1 MRKVEILSKAVDIES
16 ILARTDIKILSID
29 IKSVE
34 QSFYYQEGI
43 CAVVC
48 YEDDLSVVE
57 SEPDWH
63 QIKIQASIAAMQ
75 GMITGSHSNSSS
87 CATIRGLA
95 KREKL
100 LISDVISKMAIEYA
114 DALVKELKKQTK

>member
-16 ILARTDIKILSID
+16 TLVRTDIKILSID

-34 QSFYYQEGI
+34 QSSSFQEGI

-57 SEPDWH
+57 PEPDWI
-63 QIKIQASIAAMQ
+63 QIRIQASIAAMQ
-75 GMITGSHSNSSS
+75 GM
-87 CATIRGLA
+87 LA
-95 KREKL
+95 NHEIVRFY
-100 LISDVISKMAIEYA
+100 D
-114 DALVKELKKQTK
+114 DCALVVIAKSSVAQADSLITELKKKTK